1 MHKDKKELSQEEK
14 EEIFNYLKEGDRKLE
29 IFVSSLNANTRPP
42 EKTVEVA
49 LAFAVING
57 ATQKDVTDWT
67 KKILKLPMKSN
78 ALDPEE

>member
-1 MHKDKKELSQEEK
+1 MHEDEKELTRKEK
-14 EEIFNYLKEGDRKLE
+14 GEIFNYLKEGARKLE

-67 KKILKLPMKSN
+67 KKIMFMPTHHIREKQQ
-78 ALDPEE
+78 